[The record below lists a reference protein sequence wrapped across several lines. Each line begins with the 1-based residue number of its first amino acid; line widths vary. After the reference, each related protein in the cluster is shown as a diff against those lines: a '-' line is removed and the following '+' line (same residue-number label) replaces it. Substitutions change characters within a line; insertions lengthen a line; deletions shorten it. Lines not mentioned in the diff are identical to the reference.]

1 MGGGRG
7 EVAKGLGETVG
18 PWCSRTLLLSLPPP
32 PAPLCTHLCT
42 HCQLEVERG
51 GCEIHTCAS
60 CVLGLG
66 LGTSGLRRDHKVE
79 DCDRAAVQVCI
90 LALCLSSHV
99 FLSVWR
105 VVMLL
110 EELNEV
116 APESHLT
123 PELATLSRCQL
134 QVSGIS

>member
-1 MGGGRG
+1 MEGGPKAM
-7 EVAKGLGETVG
+7 EETVG

-32 PAPLCTHLCT
+32 PAPLCTH
-42 HCQLEVERG
+42 CQLEVERQGAG
-51 GCEIHTCAS
+51 GEIHTCAS

-66 LGTSGLRRDHKVE
+66 LGTSGVPRDHRVE

-99 FLSVWR
+99 FLPVWR

-123 PELATLSRCQL
+123 PSWLLSAG
-134 QVSGIS
+134 VSSK